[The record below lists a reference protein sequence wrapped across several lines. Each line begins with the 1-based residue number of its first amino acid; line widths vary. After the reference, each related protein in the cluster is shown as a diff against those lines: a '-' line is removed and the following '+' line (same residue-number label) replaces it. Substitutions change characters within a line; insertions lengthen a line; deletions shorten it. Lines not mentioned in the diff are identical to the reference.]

1 MGEMKTDEN
10 GQSSIEK
17 HLDEVKT
24 GIEKFKNS
32 LMAHINGTA
41 NKVNEVKTAAAAD
54 INKLNTDLT
63 NKFNTKID
71 GVQADLEGKLDDQ
84 KRTIE
89 DNIQD
94 KIDDVR
100 RKQDETN
107 VDRDEDV
114 EKRQRERNAK
124 DAAITK
130 AIQATHQN
138 AVTNINLLGD
148 QHNGLA
154 VVTKDM
160 GQDLRKVYEQAYAT
174 EYGKRATRAAALACA
189 PKNKFSVLT
198 EGDLERRN
206 FNTNNN
212 KNASEEVQ
220 NIEFKEDEK
229 QSQSQENNDTVHFG
243 ANHNQSIIANLDQAL
258 NNQARVDED
267 IPKDSTEEQNDGQS
281 DGSFNSRRRLATTA
295 KPSPSERV
303 LQRRRLASRPKTHL
317 CVLEALLEDIQ
328 TLH

>member
-1 MGEMKTDEN
+1 MG
-10 GQSSIEK
+10 
-17 HLDEVKT
+17 
-24 GIEKFKNS
+24 
-32 LMAHINGTA
+32 MAHINGTA

-148 QHNGLA
+148 QHDGLA
-154 VVTKDM
+154 DVAKDM
-160 GQDLRKVYEQAYAT
+160 GQDIRKVYEQAYAT

-189 PKNKFSVLT
+189 PKNKFSLLK
-198 EGDLERRN
+198 EGDLDRRK
-206 FNTNNN
+206 FNTNNGKDN
-212 KNASEEVQ
+212 SEESQ
-220 NIEFKEDEK
+220 NIGFEEGESDY
-229 QSQSQENNDTVHFG
+229 FG
-243 ANHNQSIIANLDQAL
+243 AEHNQSFIADLQKAL
-258 NNQARVDED
+258 NGDEKVDEHNSNEG
-267 IPKDSTEEQNDGQS
+267 IGNDRF
-281 DGSFNSRRRLATTA
+281 DGSDEESQQTEFSTANEDDDIAARWCSQQGRRLATVTELT
-295 KPSPSERV
+295 PSEQV
-303 LQRRRLASRPKTHL
+303 LHRRRLASRPKTHL
-317 CVLEALLEDIQ
+317 RVLEALLDDIQ
-328 TLH
+328 TRH